1 MLIAFCGLPGTGKTT
16 LARSLAHRLQATY
29 LRIDTIEDV
38 LLADD
43 GAPLVARGAGYC
55 VAYAIAEDNLRLG
68 RTVIADSV
76 NPIKITRQAWREV
89 AKRAG
94 VKLVNV
100 VVTCSD
106 SAQHQSRVRA
116 RPPGTRG
123 SDWAEILN
131 REFDPTDG
139 VAIVVDTA
147 NRTTEQCLAALEA
160 ALQGPTQ

>member
-43 GAPLVARGAGYC
+43 GAPLVDRGAGYC
-55 VAYAIAEDNLRLG
+55 VAYAIAEDNLKLG
-68 RTVIADSV
+68 RIVIADSV
-76 NPIKITRQAWREV
+76 NPIKITREAWREV

-94 VKLVNV
+94 VTLVDV

-106 SAQHQSRVRA
+106 SAQHQSRVMA

-123 SDWAEILN
+123 SAWAEVLN
-131 REFDPTDG
+131 RKFDAADG
-139 VAIVVDTA
+139 KAVVVDTA
-147 NRTTEQCLAALEA
+147 SRTVEQCLAALET
-160 ALQGPTQ
+160 ALQGRTQ